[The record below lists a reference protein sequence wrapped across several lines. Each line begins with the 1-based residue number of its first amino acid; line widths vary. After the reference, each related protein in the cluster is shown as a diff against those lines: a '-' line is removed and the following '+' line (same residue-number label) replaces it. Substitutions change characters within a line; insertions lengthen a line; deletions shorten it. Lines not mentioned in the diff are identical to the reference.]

1 MLGSRI
7 ESLDTNKFLN
17 NLQEKDLMEIKT
29 RVDELEEA
37 QMKQTIALKQNLVR
51 AISPVLSSSEV
62 DDDKDNGTEKD
73 NVNSDEISSPA

>member
-1 MLGSRI
+1 
-7 ESLDTNKFLN
+7 
-17 NLQEKDLMEIKT
+17 MEIKT